1 MEGALG
7 DPQDPTLDPLR
18 VPLCPL
24 EPLVQVEMEV
34 EILFKT
40 PKCFN

>member
-24 EPLVQVEMEV
+24 EPLGQVEMVV

-40 PKCFN
+40 PKCFS